1 MKLSLSIFWRDLKN
15 GVSTWIIYLRWDGTS
30 KIQEDWREEVECG
43 DLFFFFSVKALKKWN
58 KENVK
63 GLLLARKACEHH
75 WIDIQLFVQS
85 QSGLG

>member
-1 MKLSLSIFWRDLKN
+1 ME
-15 GVSTWIIYLRWDGTS
+15 TY
-30 KIQEDWREEVECG
+30 
-43 DLFFFFSVKALKKWN
+43 FFFFSVKALKKWN

>member
-1 MKLSLSIFWRDLKN
+1 ME
-15 GVSTWIIYLRWDGTS
+15 TY
-30 KIQEDWREEVECG
+30 
-43 DLFFFFSVKALKKWN
+43 FFFFSVKALKKWN

-75 WIDIQLFVQS
+75 WIDILLFVQS

>member
-1 MKLSLSIFWRDLKN
+1 MGWDLQNTGRLEGRGRMWRP
-15 GVSTWIIYLRWDGTS
+15 I
-30 KIQEDWREEVECG
+30 
-43 DLFFFFSVKALKKWN
+43 FFFSVKALKKLN

>member
-1 MKLSLSIFWRDLKN
+1 MEA
-15 GVSTWIIYLRWDGTS
+15 Y
-30 KIQEDWREEVECG
+30 
-43 DLFFFFSVKALKKWN
+43 FFFFLCESTKKLK

-75 WIDIQLFVQS
+75 WIDIQLFDQS